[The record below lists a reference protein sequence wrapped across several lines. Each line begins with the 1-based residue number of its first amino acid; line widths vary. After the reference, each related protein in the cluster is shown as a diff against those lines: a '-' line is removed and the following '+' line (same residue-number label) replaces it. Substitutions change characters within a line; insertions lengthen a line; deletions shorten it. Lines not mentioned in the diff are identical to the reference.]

1 MYLVRRAHCG
11 RQGRDGDAQNTRR
24 LGAFPASRLFPTPI
38 LATTELTN
46 AWLRD
51 SVHPETD
58 VEAVFLHS
66 RSSQR
71 RRRPMAYGPSKR
83 PSVDRDEPI
92 TPTQS
97 A

>member
-1 MYLVRRAHCG
+1 MSRSA
-11 RQGRDGDAQNTRR
+11 TS
-24 LGAFPASRLFPTPI
+24 LGHFCTDHFEGLSDSETSMPYSR
-38 LATTELTN
+38 ELIN

-51 SVHPETD
+51 SAHPETD